1 MTLNDWPLR
10 IVLVISDFIMT
21 QYHHENS
28 SFKGTMVTSGRGG
41 PTDFQR
47 LINTDVM
54 ILTCVM
60 VLVSLVIFC

>member
-47 LINTDVM
+47 LINTDV
-54 ILTCVM
+54 
-60 VLVSLVIFC
+60 S